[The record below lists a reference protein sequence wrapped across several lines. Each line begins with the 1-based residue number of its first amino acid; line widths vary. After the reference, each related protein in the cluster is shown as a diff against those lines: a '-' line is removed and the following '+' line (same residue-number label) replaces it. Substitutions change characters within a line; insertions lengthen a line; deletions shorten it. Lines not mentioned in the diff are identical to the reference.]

1 MSPVPPLVG
10 RGGEEV
16 DRAERGGS
24 AARERGKRVE
34 EGWRGEREG
43 GRERFSANNVNH
55 TPEGKRGGLCASPP
69 CRVTLEAAKER
80 GRERERAWKMKDE
93 KGRGESRRRE

>member
-1 MSPVPPLVG
+1 MSPVLPLVG

-55 TPEGKRGGLCASPP
+55 TPEGERGGLCASPP

-80 GRERERAWKMKDE
+80 GRESLEDER
-93 KGRGESRRRE
+93 